1 VTSGDSSPVPDA
13 KAGPPGLFITGTDT
27 GVGKTRVTCWL
38 ARELVSRSLRL
49 GLCKPVATGAMKL
62 EGKRVWEDTES
73 LRAVCPTSVNEKLI
87 TPIHLLE
94 PLAPNVAARR
104 DPDWQGRTLALLDY
118 QQAID
123 AWTRRCEML
132 LVEGVGGLLCPITDK
147 ETVAD
152 LAAWWGRPILVVA
165 RLGLGTLN
173 HTLMTVEIARA
184 RGLDVLGILINRSDP
199 APLTVSD
206 ETNPAE
212 MRRLLDVPVWGPTPF
227 QASDDSVPSPI
238 REVADTFMRRLAS
251 STA

>member
-1 VTSGDSSPVPDA
+1 MTLGDSSHLPDP

-38 ARELVSRSLRL
+38 ARELASRSLRL
-49 GLCKPVATGAMKL
+49 GLCKPVATGAM
-62 EGKRVWEDTES
+62 EVDGRRVWEDTEA
-73 LRAVCPTSVNEKLI
+73 LRSVCPTPISEKLI

-104 DPDWQGRTLALLDY
+104 DPAWQGRTLSLLDY

-123 AWTRRCEML
+123 AWSRRCELL
-132 LVEGVGGLLCPITDK
+132 LVEGVGGLLCPITDE

-152 LAAWWGRPILVVA
+152 LAAWWGRPILIVA

-184 RGLDVLGILINRSDP
+184 RGLDVLGVLINRSDP

-212 MRRLLDVPVWGPTPF
+212 MRRLLDVPVWGPTPY
-227 QASDDSVPSPI
+227 QQPDDSLPNAI
-238 REVADTFMRRLAS
+238 REVADAFMRRLV

>member
-1 VTSGDSSPVPDA
+1 MSLSTSISAPDP

-38 ARELVSRSLRL
+38 ARELAARGVRI
-49 GLCKPVATGAMKL
+49 GLSKPVATGAA
-62 EGKRVWEDTES
+62 RVGDSLTWEDTQA
-73 LRAVCPTSVNEKLI
+73 LLAVCPIPNEKLI

-104 DPDWQGRTLALLDY
+104 DPNWQGRTLQLLDY
-118 QQAID
+118 QRAID

-132 LVEGVGGLLCPITDK
+132 IVEGVGGLLCPITDQ
-147 ETVAD
+147 ETVAE
-152 LAAWWGRPILVVA
+152 LAAWWGRPVLIVA

-173 HTLMTVEIARA
+173 HTLMTVEIARS
-184 RGLDVLGILINRSDP
+184 RGLNIIGVLLNR
-199 APLTVSD
+199 AEAGPLSISD

-212 MRRLLDVPVWGPTPF
+212 LRRLVDVPVWGPILFDESAEQIP
-227 QASDDSVPSPI
+227 AAI
-238 REVADTFMRRLAS
+238 RDVADAVMRNLAT